1 MVSFSSIGNSTQ
13 VERSPGSSTPA
24 GSRSFFQGGFPSWIS
39 SARAVGTLAAAAAI
53 APPEGG
59 YPSIY
64 RPRNPR
70 ASVLYQLM
78 EARYEDVKACR
89 EERSR
94 SGTGSGEASSMTSSP
109 DTLTAAL

>member
-1 MVSFSSIGNSTQ
+1 
-13 VERSPGSSTPA
+13 
-24 GSRSFFQGGFPSWIS
+24 
-39 SARAVGTLAAAAAI
+39 VGTLAAAAAI

-78 EARYEDVKACR
+78 EAHYEDVKACR
-89 EERSR
+89 EERFEKRYGFWRGFVDSVVLR
-94 SGTGSGEASSMTSSP
+94 YLDCGTVEAGFAK
-109 DTLTAAL
+109 LK